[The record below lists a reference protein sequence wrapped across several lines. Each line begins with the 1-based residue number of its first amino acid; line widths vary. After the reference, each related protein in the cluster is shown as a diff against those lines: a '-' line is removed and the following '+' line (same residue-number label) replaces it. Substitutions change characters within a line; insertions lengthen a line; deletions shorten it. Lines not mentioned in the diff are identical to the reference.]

1 MYRSEDQRMT
11 RKSIA
16 GAFVLKLASCFD
28 RVGLHLELQ
37 LLFAIVQER
46 YIVVKGANTI
56 FLIHQTFG
64 IHSLVI
70 FT

>member
-28 RVGLHLELQ
+28 RVGLHFKLQ
-37 LLFAIVQER
+37 LLFVKVEER
-46 YIVVKGANTI
+46 YIMVKGANTI
-56 FLIHQTFG
+56 FLSIRHLEYTDW
-64 IHSLVI
+64 
-70 FT
+70 